1 MIRPIAWALFAIGIA
16 ALGYSA
22 YVVIDAA
29 AYQTNAQ
36 QLFEDA
42 RRRAPAPPPADMV
55 LLPVSRPSYD
65 EGDTIG
71 EIDIPRLGVKSI
83 VAEGESF
90 ETLEHAVGHVTD
102 TAQPGEDGNVVLAG
116 HRDTIFR
123 PLQHVRVGDVI
134 TVKTLDGDFDYE
146 VESTRIVPPTPPS
159 FVKFSRR
166 QVSLM
171 IGCGVSTPIRAQVPE
186 LM

>member
-1 MIRPIAWALFAIGIA
+1 LA

-22 YVVIDAA
+22 YVGIDAA

-36 QLFEDA
+36 QLFDDA
-42 RRRAPAPPPADMV
+42 RRRANAPPPADTV
-55 LLPVSRPSYD
+55 IPAVSRPSYD

-90 ETLEHAVGHVTD
+90 DTLEHAVGHVTE
-102 TAQPGEDGNVVLAG
+102 TAQPGEDGNVVLAA

-123 PLQHVRVGDVI
+123 PLQHVRIGDRI
-134 TVKTLDGDFDYE
+134 AVKTLDGDFD
-146 VESTRIVPPTPPS
+146 
-159 FVKFSRR
+159 
-166 QVSLM
+166 
-171 IGCGVSTPIRAQVPE
+171 
-186 LM
+186 